1 MTPQPVDLGAVLDG
15 VRSALDESVTCVERI
30 ARAVEAAL
38 AAIPDPAARGGRAE
52 VTALRHAVGGVHAQ
66 LIALAAVAGD
76 PSGLRAT
83 GAAWIAQV
91 SAPVSR
97 LVGVATPDVM
107 RTDDSWTGV
116 AADAYRAVLPAQQAA
131 LAAIA
136 TAGHD
141 VDAALTD
148 LAAAITRFWISLGTA
163 CLLMVVAL
171 GSALAAAGTVVGA
184 PLAPAAALAGVGALV
199 TAGNAALS
207 GLTELTLV
215 TTARTAALERRLSDH
230 TAFPAGVWPRSTVG
244 TDASVTDGDG
254 SDWEVR

>member
-1 MTPQPVDLGAVLDG
+1 MTPGSVDLGAVVDG
-15 VRSALDESVTCVERI
+15 VRSSLGESVACVEGI

-38 AAIPDPAARGGRAE
+38 AALPHAAAPGVRAE
-52 VTALRHAVGGVHAQ
+52 VAELRHAIGGVHAQ
-66 LIALAAVAGD
+66 LTALIDAAGD

-97 LVGVATPDVM
+97 LVGVATPDGM

-131 LAAIA
+131 LAALA
-136 TAGHD
+136 AAGHD

-148 LAAAITRFWISLGTA
+148 LAAAITRFWIALGTA

-171 GSALAAAGTVVGA
+171 GSALAAAGTVAGA

-215 TTARTAALERRLSDH
+215 TTARTAALERRLTDH

>member
-1 MTPQPVDLGAVLDG
+1 MTPGSVDLAAVLDG
-15 VRSALDESVTCVERI
+15 VRSSLDESVACVEGV

-38 AAIPDPAARGGRAE
+38 AGLPHPAAGGVRAQVAE
-52 VTALRHAVGGVHAQ
+52 LRQAVGGVHARFT
-66 LIALAAVAGD
+66 AFTGVAGD

-83 GAAWIAQV
+83 GAAWITGV

-136 TAGHD
+136 GAGHD

-148 LAAAITRFWISLGTA
+148 LAAAITRFWIALATA

-171 GSALAAAGTVVGA
+171 GSALAAAGTVAGA

-215 TTARTAALERRLSDH
+215 TTARTAALERRLTDH

-244 TDASVTDGDG
+244 TDASVTDGDA